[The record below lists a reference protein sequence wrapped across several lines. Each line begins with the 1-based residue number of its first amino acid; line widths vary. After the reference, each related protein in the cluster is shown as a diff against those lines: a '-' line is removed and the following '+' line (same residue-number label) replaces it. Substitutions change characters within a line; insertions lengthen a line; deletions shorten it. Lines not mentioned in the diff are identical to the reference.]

1 MKAAN
6 VILLTLFLF
15 FAANIN
21 AQKLFFVF
29 GHAEYASPVGNL
41 RNANNAGLGVEVG
54 GGIGMSKTFVT
65 GTIGTTWLAANKRLG
80 NTSQGGL
87 KYTPYKLGVR
97 HYLLLKNLFVKG
109 EAGLATMKYIDT
121 DNKTSKL
128 TTSFGAGL
136 KFTTFEALIDYNS
149 VANYGSWVGIK
160 FGLAIGL

>member
-1 MKAAN
+1 MKS
-6 VILLTLFLF
+6 IFLLLIVTMLSLF
-15 FAANIN
+15 AN

-29 GHAEYASPVGNL
+29 GHAEYASPVGYL
-41 RNANNAGLGVEVG
+41 RDANNAGLGVEAG
-54 GGIGMSKTFVT
+54 AGIGMAKTFLT
-65 GTIGTTWLAANKRLG
+65 GTVGTTWLASNKRAG

-97 HYLLLKNLFVKG
+97 RYLLLKNLFVKG

-149 VANYGSWVGIK
+149 VANYGSWIGLK
-160 FGLAIGL
+160 FGMAIGL